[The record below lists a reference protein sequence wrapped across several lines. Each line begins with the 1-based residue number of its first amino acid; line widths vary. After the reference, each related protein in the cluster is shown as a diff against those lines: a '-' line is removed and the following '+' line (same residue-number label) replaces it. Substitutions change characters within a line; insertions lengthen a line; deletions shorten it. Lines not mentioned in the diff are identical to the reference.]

1 MNAHLYQRVEALP
14 NRYEVAT
21 LATCGPA
28 GPQISILS
36 YYTEAIRLHLE
47 VPHGSDH
54 LFNLEGQ
61 PALVLLTAGWRLH
74 GRGTISTDVES
85 PYHRQA
91 VVTVTANRL
100 HILGIDGK
108 STVETIDF

>member
-1 MNAHLYQRVEALP
+1 MNAHLYQRVEALLK
-14 NRYEVAT
+14 RYEAAT

-28 GPQISILS
+28 GPQISVVH
-36 YYTEAIRLHLE
+36 YHMEAMRLHLD

-61 PALVLLTAGWRLH
+61 PVLVLLTAGWRLH
-74 GRGTISTDVES
+74 GQGIISTDAES
-85 PYHRQA
+85 AYHGQA

-100 HILGIDGK
+100 HILSADGK